1 MQPPVDNL
9 SRERDS
15 CGIGFLA
22 DATGRA
28 SRTIVDGALEGLSRM
43 RHRGAI
49 AADGH
54 TGDGAGVLMPLP
66 RAPLAGPVVRARDGL
81 PPRRARPRSRRS
93 GMRGGRH
100 RPRGLAHGADRAAG
114 SRRRGTPLDAADRT
128 ARAAPAARA
137 VARRGR
143 GLRLPRSSPRGRDA
157 RRLRGVAVIP
167 DRHLQG
173 ALRRR
178 PARCVLRR
186 PPRPGA
192 RRAVRDLPP
201 ALLDEYIAVVGARP
215 ALPPPLPQRRDQL
228 DRRQRGLDARSRAP
242 PRGGRLRLDAA
253 RQRARAA
260 RARGPGRPACDGD
273 ADPGSG

>member
-1 MQPPVDNL
+1 
-9 SRERDS
+9 
-15 CGIGFLA
+15 
-22 DATGRA
+22 
-28 SRTIVDGALEGLSRM
+28 M

-81 PPRRARPRSRRS
+81 PPRRARPRSCRS
-93 GMRGGRH
+93 RMRGGRH
-100 RPRGLAHGADRAAG
+100 RPRGLAHGSDRAAG

-128 ARAAPAARA
+128 ARPAPAARA

-143 GLRLPRSSPRGRDA
+143 GLRLPRSTPRGRDT
-157 RRLRGVAVIP
+157 RRLRGVALVSN
-167 DRHLQG
+167 RHLQG

-201 ALLDEYIAVVGARP
+201 ALLDEYIA
-215 ALPPPLPQRRDQL
+215 RR
-228 DRRQRGLDARSRAP
+228 GSAPSPSASSATTARSTRSTATRPGCAVAGTTSRRTAP
-242 PRGGRLRLDAA
+242 TRRCSTTRSSCSCAGAGTCGMRWR
-253 RQRARAA
+253 
-260 RARGPGRPACDGD
+260 C
-273 ADPGSG
+273 